1 MMRKAT
7 TVSRNMSARF
17 GRDQSPGKELIGDF
31 FGDDGINGSNARS
44 KVPTQVSFRKSD
56 YDRTISNWL
65 LPYPTGAEA
74 RSFWRLTRRSS
85 AALPR
90 LFLGRSSYQK
100 CAHAADQHF
109 RASTAEGR
117 RSYMIRYVER
127 IDSPWRA

>member
-1 MMRKAT
+1 MRKAT

-90 LFLGRSSYQK
+90 LFLELFSFPEMLMRCGRY
-100 CAHAADQHF
+100 F
-109 RASTAEGR
+109 RAAVAT
-117 RSYMIRYVER
+117 
-127 IDSPWRA
+127 